1 MFSPYYVRAHAR
13 GQGDPKNHCA
23 MNIALYGPCK
33 RWAMT
38 ERRAGSLDRSDD
50 HIAIG
55 PSALH
60 WHGDALTAEI
70 NEVAVPIPRQVRG
83 RIKLYPAAVEPQ
95 AYTLDPAGQ
104 HRWQPIA
111 PCAHIEV
118 SFTDPALSWQ
128 GCAYLDTNSG
138 DVPLATSF
146 AHWHWSRAATRK
158 GATIFYDVTPL
169 NAPPHS
175 LALTMNATGG
185 VTQIEPP
192 PHATLSKTLW
202 RVPRETR
209 ADVCTAPRV
218 LKTLEDAPF
227 YARSL
232 IASQLHGE
240 AVHAIHESLS
250 LPRFAAPWVRTLLP
264 FRMPRALQ

>member
-1 MFSPYYVRAHAR
+1 
-13 GQGDPKNHCA
+13 
-23 MNIALYGPCK
+23 MNIALYGRAK

-55 PSALH
+55 PSALR
-60 WHGDALTAEI
+60 WEGDALTAEI
-70 NEVAVPIPRQVRG
+70 FEVAVPVPRRVRG
-83 RIKLYPAAVEPQ
+83 RIKLHPAAVETQ
-95 AYTLDPAGQ
+95 SYTLDPAGQ

-111 PCAHIEV
+111 PCARVEV

-138 DVPLATSF
+138 EVPLTQSF
-146 AHWHWSRAATRK
+146 AHWHWSRAATK
-158 GATIFYDVTPL
+158 QGATIFYDVTPL
-169 NAPPHS
+169 NAPPHA
-175 LALTMNATGG
+175 LALTMKPAGG
-185 VTQIEPP
+185 VTAIEPP
-192 PHATLSKTLW
+192 PRATLPKTLW

-209 ADVCTAPRV
+209 ADAGTTPRA

-240 AVHAIHESLS
+240 PVHAIHESLS

-264 FRMPRALQ
+264 FRMPRAFR